1 MRINFSQAS
10 AFRRH
15 ENLPQKSDDD
25 ELYSRLEEGRLSRR
39 TSSASINPNRTTLPC
54 GSWPCERAA
63 ARIENEAS
71 SAILSNHHD
80 EIYAKLMQA
89 SRHQKIY
96 KVAAVMDGISVI
108 LSTLSMSTAEPAGW
122 KLFPGALAAG
132 GVLGI
137 IPHVG
142 VYKQFSRVREECEKS
157 LVEQFGQTFLDK
169 LKKLGGD
176 EKGLEEAIRLFS
188 EAGASTDFLAKK
200 LVQAR
205 TRRP

>member
-1 MRINFSQAS
+1 M
-10 AFRRH
+10 
-15 ENLPQKSDDD
+15 
-25 ELYSRLEEGRLSRR
+25 
-39 TSSASINPNRTTLPC
+39 
-54 GSWPCERAA
+54 
-63 ARIENEAS
+63 
-71 SAILSNHHD
+71 SNHHD